1 VQSVVSAVVE
11 RAAMEWGTLTKV
23 AVAAGFAGVL
33 GLLSQVSI
41 PVPWTPVPLT
51 LQLFGVLLAG
61 TMLGPRYGALSVLLY
76 LGVGALGLHVFAPSA
91 DPFNARDLVSADRWR
106 VLVPDLARHTGF
118 TAGYLLGFL
127 PASLFVGSYLRRRE
141 AGMPAA
147 WARRVAFALVLALAS
162 ASAAVFFLAEGNTF
176 AGDGAG
182 ASYSSTFD
190 ALWVFVAAAA
200 VAVPGVAWWLLRLPT
215 EPRISRIARKSPV
228 RAIRAIRGSVG
239 TEALNLYVVLLAAV
253 AIVHLCGVLVLAPT
267 LGLTWTKAV
276 ALGSTVF
283 LPFDALKAGA
293 AVALAL
299 PFLPTR
305 HPTPSTET
313 HA

>member
-1 VQSVVSAVVE
+1 MKFVQFVVPKVV
-11 RAAMEWGTLTKV
+11 EWGTPTKV

-76 LGVGALGLHVFAPSA
+76 LAVGALGLHVFAPSA
-91 DPFNARDLVSADRWR
+91 DPFNSSEVVSGDRWR

-118 TAGYLLGFL
+118 TAGYLVGFL
-127 PASLFVGSYLRRRE
+127 PASLFVGGYLRRRE
-141 AGMPAA
+141 AGMPAQC
-147 WARRVAFALVLALAS
+147 ARRVAFALVLALAS
-162 ASAAVFFLAEGNTF
+162 ASAAVFFLAKGNTF
-176 AGDGAG
+176 AGDGSA
-182 ASYSSTFD
+182 ASYSSTLD
-190 ALWVFVAAAA
+190 VLWAFVAAAA
-200 VAVPGVAWWLLRLPT
+200 VAVPGVAWWLLRYPT
-215 EPRISRIARKSPV
+215 KPRISRIARNSPV
-228 RAIRAIRGSVG
+228 RELRAIRGSVG
-239 TEALNLYVVLLAAV
+239 AEALNLYVVLLAAV
-253 AIVHLCGVLVLAPT
+253 ALIHLCGVLVLAPT

-293 AVALAL
+293 AVALA
-299 PFLPTR
+299 
-305 HPTPSTET
+305 
-313 HA
+313 